1 MDTRVQMKFYILLIL
16 AFIHVDCAVADSLNE
31 RRDNIAK
38 ESGVERE
45 LIDSIEENFEAK
57 LKFYCIGNSCQE
69 IESHCKQYPYV
80 NICTMKALY
89 HSAMLNELCAGS
101 ESCFAEQTLNE
112 RKIVTFVSKQAMSP
126 GYGRMALNIC
136 SPLNEFESEESNIK
150 SIGDQLNQLAGIGT
164 FYDYTGL
171 YNCVSETYKGLAVKA
186 LAE

>member
-1 MDTRVQMKFYILLIL
+1 MKLYLLLIL
-16 AFIHVDCAVADSLNE
+16 TFIHVDYAMADSLNE
-31 RRDNIAK
+31 RKDNIAK

-45 LIDSIEENFEAK
+45 HIESIEESFEAK
-57 LKFYCIGNSCQE
+57 LKVYCHGSSCQE
-69 IESHCKQYPYV
+69 IRSHCNQHPYV
-80 NICTMKALY
+80 NICVMKSLY

-136 SPLNEFESEESNIK
+136 SPLNEFESVENNIK
-150 SIGDQLNQLAGIGT
+150 SIGDKLNQLAGIGT

-171 YNCVSETYKGLAVKA
+171 YNCVSEAYKELAVKA